1 MTSVFNNLLVTSPNG
16 GGIFFVHG
24 GAIQKLDALDSTG
37 LSVSGRRVL
46 RGIQPSLVVLYQGT
60 PMDINPTDIAF
71 GDVHDVLIDG
81 DSFYL
86 VSTQG
91 NEVVRFDAGAIEE
104 ERWTLPGEDDAWHVN
119 CLAKWNGRLVFSAFG
134 EFSLHREYKG
144 ATKDQGFV
152 QDLRSGERLI
162 TGLSQPHSLFPHGQ
176 NLMVANSGEMAL
188 QEYAADGSLLRSMSF
203 DGYVRGVSVSGG
215 CIFVGLSRSRNLP
228 QAEAQTASLVALD
241 AVTWDEIARLSLP
254 TNEVYDV
261 HAVEAREAS
270 HVVALIAAHSSAILS
285 SIITD
290 KSERLRDL
298 NVELRH
304 LERERDSLGV
314 ALEQINAVETRLMKA
329 IEQREEI
336 AGARNSSTFA
346 ASLDAL
352 AASVDTAR
360 TELQGEHA
368 RQIAGLMSLVSDL
381 ESRAG
386 DMHDELLAKLDHA
399 TALQSRISQLEGE
412 HARQIA
418 GLMSLV
424 SDLESRA
431 GDMHDEL
438 LAKLDHATALQSRIS
453 QLEGE
458 HARQI
463 AGLMS
468 LVSDLESRAGD
479 MHDELLAKLD
489 HATALQSRISQLE
502 GEHARQIAGLM
513 SLVSDLESRAGDMH
527 DELLAKLDHATAL
540 QSRIRQLEGE
550 LSAGKE
556 ALSAEANRAEALKD
570 KVRDLEAALA
580 VQSEEFDVLQQ
591 EFSRVE
597 GGVEASLQ
605 RMSDLEAELQLV
617 YGSRSMQLTRPLRS
631 AAAAVRRVIQSAG
644 PGVRAFGYLL
654 ARPGRYLGL
663 AKGKSVGEVLTLT
676 RGFLSRGGP
685 EPAAP
690 QPVRFDLR
698 SPAGPVV
705 ILTTRHCEYIARE
718 MHGALARVGIASEI
732 IFEQPAGGYVDVPH
746 FVICPHMFPVLP
758 GFYVAFQMEQ
768 SVSSRWF
775 TEDYMGR
782 LENSFAI
789 FDYSTRNISFL
800 KEKGLSLKQV
810 YYLPVGHLPDLSA
823 NPRPAADADEY
834 DVVFYGDASNERR
847 RAYLQELRKYCR
859 IRVVSEVFG
868 EELYSILAGAKLVVN
883 IHYYAGALMETTR
896 VWECLSLG
904 KLVVSERSTDM
915 EDHGELEGLVDFVEI
930 DDIPAMVRRVRY
942 WLEHGSEREERVRAN
957 EAALADYFNR
967 FDYFFY
973 RFLLATDN
981 ISFDEFWRESGH
993 KYRLESDRLCLNLP
1007 EYTDR
1012 SRDFARDNHYGFT
1025 LFPGLRH
1032 SKGWLGCAMSYKYM
1046 IMLAREHGLDRV
1058 TICEDD
1064 VEFPADFEEAC
1075 ASIDAYLSSPDVRWD
1090 IFSGLMADLHR
1101 DAKILAVDEHEGRS
1115 FVTTNRLI
1123 STVMNIYS
1131 PGVFDTIVNWDET
1144 NRDVETNTIDRYLE
1158 ARRALKVIVT
1168 EPFLVGHKEEQHST
1182 IWGFQNTQYADLI
1195 AASSQLLKEKVR
1207 KFRARRGL
1215 HRGKR

>member
-360 TELQGEHA
+360 TELQ
-368 RQIAGLMSLVSDL
+368 
-381 ESRAG
+381 
-386 DMHDELLAKLDHA
+386 
-399 TALQSRISQLEGE
+399 
-412 HARQIA
+412 
-418 GLMSLV
+418 
-424 SDLESRA
+424 
-431 GDMHDEL
+431 
-438 LAKLDHATALQSRIS
+438 
-453 QLEGE
+453 GE